1 MRLGIAAR
9 LSAAFAVVAVLAVTA
24 NLIAEHGSSVI
35 QTRTVER
42 ARALPPVHVQVPQR
56 LPAVTDPVPDHAVL
70 DPAPVLTALKE
81 FDRAVTKRTEIVTSE
96 ASAQLRSSSETLQT
110 ATAQLVGAARDQAAA
125 PAQVRSL
132 TARVTTYRKQG
143 ADLVSDADRRRELLT
158 RYWDQFQR
166 VDSRIKGSL
175 DRTWKIFGRII
186 ARESLVA
193 LSRDLDDIRR
203 ESARLTPGGSFE
215 RNVVDALSR
224 SHEKFAV
231 ELEKNAKGL
240 ARSQGSEWL
249 DALRAE
255 FQDVVA
261 TRTELI
267 LTDDHFARG
276 ARSLEQGSKE
286 VQGLVRALVADSLA
300 STGASAAVTHTEV
313 IDGSKAE
320 EPGSPQSPGGLEPGQ
335 PAPAVIDEVTT
346 TSVPASNNDRM
357 LIALISGAVLVLLL
371 LICVATVRS
380 VTLPIRRMIAMT
392 KRLSAGRGDAN
403 VTVER
408 GGISELDTLAVAFND
423 MAVRLNAAHTQM
435 REYQGK
441 LEERVDERTRQLQHL
456 AEHDPLTGLP
466 NRRQLLTYLQ
476 STLRKAHREGAQVGV
491 FFLDLD
497 NFKNI
502 NDSMGHAFGDRV
514 LTAIAERLREATAD
528 TGFAARL
535 GGDEFTVVY
544 ENAQSIDDV
553 CRVGGTLVYAFEKPL
568 VIDGRDLIVGVS
580 VGASVYPDHE
590 MDGEALL
597 RAADAALFEAKQAGR
612 ARLSL
617 FSPAMLEAAT
627 LKFRIEQG
635 LRRAVDRGEFELLFQ
650 PEVSFDAM
658 ETQVVEALLRWRL
671 PDGRNVS
678 PAEFLAVAEESGLIT
693 SISDWV
699 LSSAIEAA
707 AKWHRGTWPDVRVA
721 INVSARQLLDA
732 RFAERVRGL
741 MEHHRLPARCI
752 EIELTETVLQTGP
765 ATVETLRQLR
775 ELGVAIA
782 LDDFGTG
789 YSSLSSLEQL
799 PLTRVKL
806 DRSLIA
812 SIHTSARSLAIARAI
827 IGLCNDLELE
837 VTAEGIESPA
847 QLAVLLDLP
856 PLCLQGYLLAQPV
869 SGDELPAVLSQLPA
883 RLQLLLLSLPGRPRL
898 PGPEREEDVAGRLVA
913 EQAVS

>member
-1 MRLGIAAR
+1 
-9 LSAAFAVVAVLAVTA
+9 VA
-24 NLIAEHGSSVI
+24 S
-35 QTRTVER
+35 
-42 ARALPPVHVQVPQR
+42 
-56 LPAVTDPVPDHAVL
+56 
-70 DPAPVLTALKE
+70 
-81 FDRAVTKRTEIVTSE
+81 
-96 ASAQLRSSSETLQT
+96 
-110 ATAQLVGAARDQAAA
+110 
-125 PAQVRSL
+125 
-132 TARVTTYRKQG
+132 YRKQG
-143 ADLVSDADRRRELLT
+143 DELVSDADRRRQLLVA
-158 RYWDQFQR
+158 YWDRMER
-166 VDSRIKGSL
+166 VDARVKGSL

-203 ESARLTPGGSFE
+203 ESARLTPGGSFDPAIVASLGQ
-215 RNVVDALSR
+215 N
-224 SHEKFAV
+224 HEKFALT
-231 ELEKNAKGL
+231 LEQNAKSL
-240 ARSQGSEWL
+240 TRSQGSEWL
-249 DALRAE
+249 DALRVE
-255 FQDVVA
+255 FQDLVA
-261 TRTELI
+261 TRTELF
-267 LTDDHFARG
+267 LTDDHSARTSK
-276 ARSLEQGSKE
+276 ALEQSSRE
-286 VQGLVRALVADSLA
+286 IQSLVRALVADSAA
-300 STGASAAVTHTEV
+300 STGASPEVSNAEV
-313 IDGSKAE
+313 IDTSTVE
-320 EPGSPQSPGGLEPGQ
+320 SPASPPSPGRREAEL
-335 PAPAVIDEVTT
+335 AVVDRVTT
-346 TSVPASNNDRM
+346 TTVPAENNARM

-392 KRLSAGRGDAN
+392 KRLSAGAADVN
-403 VTVER
+403 VKVER

-423 MAVRLNAAHTQM
+423 MAARLSAAHSQM

-441 LEERVDERTRQLQHL
+441 LEERVDERTRALQHL

-466 NRRQLLTYLQ
+466 NRRQFLTYLQ
-476 STLRKAHREGAQVGV
+476 SALRRAHREGAQVGV

-514 LTAIAERLREATAD
+514 LTAIAERLREATAES
-528 TGFAARL
+528 GFAARL
-535 GGDEFTVVY
+535 GGDEFTVIY
-544 ENAQSIDDV
+544 ENAQSIEDV

-568 VIDGRDLIVGVS
+568 VIDGRDLLVGVS

-597 RAADAALFEAKQAGR
+597 RAADAALFQAKQAGR

-650 PEVSFDAM
+650 PEVSFDSM

-699 LSSAIEAA
+699 LSSAIESA
-707 AKWHRGTWPDVRVA
+707 AKWHRGAWPDVRVA

-732 RFAERVRGL
+732 SFAERVRGL
-741 MEHHRLPARCI
+741 MEHHRLPPRCI

-765 ATVETLRQLR
+765 ATIETLRQLR

-827 IGLCNDLELE
+827 IGLCKGLELA
-837 VTAEGIESPA
+837 VTAEGIEQPE
-847 QLAVLLDLP
+847 QLAVLLESP
-856 PLCLQGYLLAQPV
+856 SLCLQGYLIAQPV
-869 SGDELPAVLSQLPA
+869 SSDDLPAVLAQLPE
-883 RLQLLLLSLPGRPRL
+883 RLQLLLLSLPSSPHLLRS
-898 PGPEREEDVAGRLVA
+898 EREEDVTGRLVA